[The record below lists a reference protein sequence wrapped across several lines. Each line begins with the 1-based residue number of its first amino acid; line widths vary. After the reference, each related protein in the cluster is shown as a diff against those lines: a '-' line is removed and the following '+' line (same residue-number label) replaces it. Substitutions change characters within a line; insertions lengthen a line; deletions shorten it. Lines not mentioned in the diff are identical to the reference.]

1 MNILIDLIGL
11 DSWSWIYKFGHYN
24 YADRNRSNHMN
35 DHQTEKEESG
45 SLLSIDT
52 ESLIFG
58 SDPPENQ
65 EKVRVPQ
72 FNCKDDEP
80 TPE

>member
-1 MNILIDLIGL
+1 
-11 DSWSWIYKFGHYN
+11 
-24 YADRNRSNHMN
+24 MN